1 MQPKIN
7 YHYSIPFKEVDSFE
21 FKAYNPIVDETCYK
35 YRIGTYL
42 PNVIEL
48 LKDCPD
54 SRQALIT
61 THNNY
66 NNACLSSLHFQ
77 IVNKKLIVIA
87 NFRSQCKVNGRPYD
101 TLMLQY
107 ISTKTMQAL
116 GLKHYKVYV
125 NVGNYHINESLT

>member
-1 MQPKIN
+1 MQTKIN

-21 FKAYNPIVDETCYK
+21 FKVYNSIVDETCYK
-35 YRIGTYL
+35 YRVGTYL
-42 PNVIEL
+42 NNIVAI
-48 LKDCPD
+48 LKDNSD
-54 SRQALIT
+54 SRQALIS

-77 IVNKKLIVIA
+77 IVDKKLIVIA
-87 NFRSQCKVNGRPYD
+87 NFRSQCKINGRPYD

-107 ISTKTMQAL
+107 ITTQTMRAL
-116 GLKHYKVYV
+116 SLKRYKLYV